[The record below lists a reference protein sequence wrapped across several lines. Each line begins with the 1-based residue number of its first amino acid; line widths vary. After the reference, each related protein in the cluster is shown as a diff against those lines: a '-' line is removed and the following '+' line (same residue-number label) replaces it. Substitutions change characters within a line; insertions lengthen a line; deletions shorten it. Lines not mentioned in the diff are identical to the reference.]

1 MKKVEKMANAINLPD
16 YLNQQGFD
24 PDLIQA
30 MTPLFRVRDYQ
41 KGEILLPQGENTK
54 VVCLILQGVVR
65 GFYLDA
71 AGADITKC
79 FSQTGDW
86 CCIYN
91 LLDDGPSEYGIEAL
105 ADCQVAQISVPVLRQ
120 AFDDAPVLRDLYEK
134 LFRQAFIIS
143 DEKGLAFQRLPAKE
157 RYLEFVANYPDLA
170 GQIRQEYIASYIGVT
185 PSSLSRIKR
194 EL

>member
-1 MKKVEKMANAINLPD
+1 MATAISLHD
-16 YLNQQGFD
+16 YLNQEGFNAE
-24 PDLIQA
+24 LIQ
-30 MTPLFRVRDYQ
+30 TLIPLFHLRNYQ

-54 VVCLILQGVVR
+54 VVSLILQGTVR
-65 GFYLDA
+65 GFYLNA

-79 FSQTGDW
+79 FSQAGDW

-105 ADCQVAQISVPVLRQ
+105 EDCQVAQIGVSSLCQ
-120 AFDDAPVLRDLYEK
+120 ALDDAPVLRDLYEK
-134 LFRQAFIIS
+134 LFRQAFVLS
-143 DEKGLAFQRLPAKE
+143 DEKGLAFQRLPAKQ
-157 RYLEFVANYPDLA
+157 RYLAFVASYPDLA
-170 GQIRQEYIASYIGVT
+170 TRIRQEYIASYIGVT